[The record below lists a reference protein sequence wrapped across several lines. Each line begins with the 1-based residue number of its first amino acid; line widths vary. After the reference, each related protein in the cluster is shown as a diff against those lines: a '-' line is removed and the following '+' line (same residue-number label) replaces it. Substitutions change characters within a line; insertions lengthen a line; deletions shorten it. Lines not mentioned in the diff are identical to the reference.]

1 MSSYERWEKEMR
13 KIIVRFFC
21 LFAFI
26 VLWARASVSCCE
38 AFADAQILP
47 ANLITIEKEAFF
59 GDSSIVEMII
69 PEGAETVGEKAFAYS
84 GLKCIY
90 IPESVNTIKADA
102 FLGCEELTFWCAA
115 DSYAQRF
122 ADKYGITWVDVSAY
136 ANVIEKYREYY
147 KNGVKTEPGASAAGV
162 SEISAFCNHIGYTYK
177 DLNDDRIPELII
189 ADCGSSKYGFADNM
203 MLDLYTLV
211 NNKAIG
217 IAASRARDRYYLRT
231 DNSIYNYGSCGAGH
245 NIWSLHRLE
254 KGKLRAVENVFNY
267 YYIENDSYCYY
278 YQQENITGFPEEGDI
293 QLDKATFDAKCA
305 EYESSVY
312 LPPLAL
318 IA

>member
-1 MSSYERWEKEMR
+1 MR

-102 FLGCEELTFWCAA
+102 FLGCEGLTFWCAA

-211 NNKAIG
+211 NNKAIR
-217 IAASRARDRYYLRT
+217 ITASGARSRNYLRT
-231 DNSIYNYGSCGAGH
+231 DSTILNSGSNGAGH
-245 NIWSLHRLE
+245 SIWELRQLAD
-254 KGKLRAVENVFNY
+254 GKLKPIEAIFNY
-267 YYIENDSYCYY
+267 YYLENEQYRYY
-278 YQQENITGFPEEGDI
+278 YQTENVTGYPRESDS
-293 QLDKATFDAKCA
+293 QLDKATFDAKRA
-305 EYESSVY
+305 EYESAVY
-312 LPPLAL
+312 LPPLVL
-318 IA
+318 IV